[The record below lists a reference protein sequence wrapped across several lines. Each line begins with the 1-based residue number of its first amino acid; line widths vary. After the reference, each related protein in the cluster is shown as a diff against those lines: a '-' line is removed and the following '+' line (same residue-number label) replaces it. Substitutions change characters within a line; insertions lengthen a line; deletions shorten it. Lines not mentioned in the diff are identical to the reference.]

1 MFGSARRVA
10 LEIIGSRIPPGAHGG
25 FAKLDERDRALVK
38 DLVTGA
44 ERWKRLLDY
53 YLSRFCHRPLEKL
66 APELLNALRLGAYQ
80 LVFMGIPAY
89 AAVNSVAECVRAKS
103 HRGLVNGVLRNIA
116 RNQGHIDLP
125 SLDDCP
131 EEYAGIRYSFP
142 DWIVSRYFRS
152 FGMRDALSLLKVQN
166 HPPPVT
172 LRVNK
177 SRTDRPGL
185 LTMLRDNG
193 FSAEPG
199 ILDISIKVT
208 GGRSVSG
215 FPGYREGLFTVQ
227 DEAAMIVTMVLA
239 PGQGDVVWDMC
250 AAPGGKTMHIAELV
264 SDTGIVVASDVS
276 RDRTGLIVESGERLG
291 FDNVFTAVLDA
302 TNPAGT
308 ACVFESAGLP
318 MCFDR
323 VLVDAP
329 CSGLGVIGKH
339 PDIKWMR
346 RQTDIA
352 EMATRQGLLLDTA
365 ACFLKPGG
373 TLVYSTCTL
382 TQEEN
387 EDVWHRFLDAH
398 SEFIPAGETIRLDNG
413 VTFKMEHGCGYLLP
427 HIHGTDG
434 FFIAKA
440 LKRQD

>member
-1 MFGSARRVA
+1 METPTTLS
-10 LEIIGSRIPPGAHGG
+10 
-25 FAKLDERDRALVK
+25 FAP
-38 DLVTGA
+38 TG
-44 ERWKRLLDY
+44 
-53 YLSRFCHRPLEKL
+53 LEKL

-89 AAVNSVAECVRAKS
+89 AAVNSVVECVRAKS

-215 FPGYREGLFTVQ
+215 FPGYRKVCLRCR
-227 DEAAMIVTMVLA
+227 M
-239 PGQGDVVWDMC
+239 
-250 AAPGGKTMHIAELV
+250 
-264 SDTGIVVASDVS
+264 
-276 RDRTGLIVESGERLG
+276 
-291 FDNVFTAVLDA
+291 
-302 TNPAGT
+302 
-308 ACVFESAGLP
+308 
-318 MCFDR
+318 
-323 VLVDAP
+323 
-329 CSGLGVIGKH
+329 
-339 PDIKWMR
+339 
-346 RQTDIA
+346 
-352 EMATRQGLLLDTA
+352 
-365 ACFLKPGG
+365 KP
-373 TLVYSTCTL
+373 
-382 TQEEN
+382 Q
-387 EDVWHRFLDAH
+387 
-398 SEFIPAGETIRLDNG
+398 
-413 VTFKMEHGCGYLLP
+413 
-427 HIHGTDG
+427 
-434 FFIAKA
+434 
-440 LKRQD
+440 